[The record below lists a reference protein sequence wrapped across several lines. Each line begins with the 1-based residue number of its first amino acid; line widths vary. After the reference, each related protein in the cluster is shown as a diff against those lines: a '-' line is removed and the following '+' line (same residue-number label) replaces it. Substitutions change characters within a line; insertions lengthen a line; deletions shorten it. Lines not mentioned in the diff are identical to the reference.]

1 MHMYTKGCLL
11 TVVTAVLMFL
21 VSNTPRLVLN
31 LTEYSVHSGDPSAPG
46 GCGCDTTPTWFTVT
60 ISVNHFLLTI
70 NSSINF
76 LIYCSV
82 GDKFK
87 AVVRKILLK
96 TGEGSSVSQPKYII
110 LLEMHCPVLH
120 VIFYEKEHSLTPY
133 SLSVEQEVSWVLKIL
148 LKVTILSSNIEVLIL
163 DCHKTKT
170 ILHMT
175 LMFGTSVLDSSRC
188 F

>member
-1 MHMYTKGCLL
+1 MNMYSKRCLL

-31 LTEYSVHSGDPSAPG
+31 LTEYSVHSGDTSAPS

-96 TGEGSSVSQPKYII
+96 TGEGSSEFQPKYII
-110 LLEMHCPVLH
+110 DS
-120 VIFYEKEHSLTPY
+120 IGRG
-133 SLSVEQEVSWVLKIL
+133 
-148 LKVTILSSNIEVLIL
+148 SSHNIEVGPYA
-163 DCHKTKT
+163 H
-170 ILHMT
+170 
-175 LMFGTSVLDSSRC
+175 DS
-188 F
+188 

>member
-1 MHMYTKGCLL
+1 MYSKRFLL

-31 LTEYSVHSGDPSAPG
+31 LTEYSVHSGDPSTPS

-96 TGEGSSVSQPKYII
+96 TGEGSSEFQPKYIM
-110 LLEMHCPVLH
+110 LLGMHCPAF
-120 VIFYEKEHSLTPY
+120 ICD
-133 SLSVEQEVSWVLKIL
+133 IL
-148 LKVTILSSNIEVLIL
+148 
-163 DCHKTKT
+163 
-170 ILHMT
+170 
-175 LMFGTSVLDSSRC
+175 
-188 F
+188 